1 MRNLV
6 FLFALLFTFQ
16 AFAQRKP
23 KIKGNKAVIDVYQ
36 ELPPFHAIELRDD
49 LEIKLHDST
58 EEGIAITAD
67 DNLIDVLRFKVQDSV
82 LQISSFYNITR
93 KKKLEITVNYIYLE
107 AITMFDG
114 EIDMDGA
121 VNAKDLYVDM
131 HESAKLNLN
140 ADAEVFNI
148 NMEGNSSGEF
158 NLKGQEINLVLK
170 DRVDVKIFG
179 TSDLSNIKMYK
190 NATAILEG
198 TTFELYA
205 NLFENSN
212 LKGEKLESE
221 AVYLTIEESAT
232 ADVNSTK
239 TIQLSSSGNARTH
252 LYGEGK
258 VEVID
263 FLDTSELHKE
273 K

>member
-1 MRNLV
+1 MYDG
-6 FLFALLFTFQ
+6 
-16 AFAQRKP
+16 
-23 KIKGNKAVIDVYQ
+23 KI
-36 ELPPFHAIELRDD
+36 E
-49 LEIKLHDST
+49 
-58 EEGIAITAD
+58 
-67 DNLIDVLRFKVQDSV
+67 
-82 LQISSFYNITR
+82 
-93 KKKLEITVNYIYLE
+93 
-107 AITMFDG
+107 
-114 EIDMDGA
+114 MDGA
-121 VNAKDLYVDM
+121 VNAKDLYVDL
-131 HESAKLNLN
+131 HESAKLDLN

-170 DRVDVKIFG
+170 DRVDVKVFG
-179 TSDLSNIKMYK
+179 TSDLSNVKLYK

-212 LKGEKLESE
+212 LKAEKLESE
-221 AVYLTIEESAT
+221 AVYLTLEESAT
-232 ADVNSTK
+232 ADINSTK
-239 TIQLSSSGNARTH
+239 ILQLSSSGNARTH

-258 VEVID
+258 VEIID